1 MAGRLFSKT
10 ALAGRSA
17 FITGAAKGIGA
28 EIVRVMRQSGA
39 EVRFVDR
46 NKAEG
51 EALAAETGAAFI
63 CGNLSDLDRIKAIMS
78 EIGTVDILVNN
89 VGVDQHAFFTETSQ
103 EDWDF
108 LLDINLK
115 SVFATTHAAL
125 PSMQKNGF
133 GRIINI
139 ASEAARKGS
148 KGGSVYAAAKGG
160 VISFTKSI
168 AQENARYGI
177 TANVICPGP
186 VRTPLLEKAVAEHGG
201 EKLEEA
207 MKSATLLGRLGTP
220 EEVANTVGFF
230 ATDQAG
236 FITAEVLGVSGGMG
250 C

>member
-1 MAGRLFSKT
+1 M
-10 ALAGRSA
+10 
-17 FITGAAKGIGA
+17 ITGAAKGIGA

-39 EVRFVDR
+39 DVIFVDR
-46 NKAEG
+46 NNAEG
-51 EALAAETGAAFI
+51 EVLAAETGATFI
-63 CGNLSDLDRIKAIMS
+63 CGDLSDIDWIAAMMS
-78 EIGTVDILVNN
+78 EVGEIDILVNN
-89 VGVDQHAFFTETSQ
+89 AGVDQHAFFTQTSA
-103 EDWDF
+103 EDWEF
-108 LLDINLK
+108 LLGINLK
-115 SVFATTHAAL
+115 AVFATTHAAL
-125 PSMQKNGF
+125 PHMQKNRF

-186 VRTPLLEKAVAEHGG
+186 VHTPLLERAVAEHGG
-201 EKLEEA
+201 VKLISA
-207 MKSATLLGRLGTP
+207 MKGATLLGRLGTP
-220 EEVANTVGFF
+220 EEVANVVGFF

-236 FITAEVLGVSGGMG
+236 YITAEVLGVSGGMG